1 MRNLL
6 PLIALPFLIASAGAQ
21 SPTPTP
27 SDKPTLNRRPSA
39 SASPT
44 AQPPGP
50 SPSPSATP
58 SASPAA
64 EPAQPGAPVTYPK
77 PDYPDLLPRFNYD
90 SRSGLEM
97 RETNVEK
104 RGSVRL
110 IELNYAGDGG
120 DRVPAY
126 LLVPPGNG
134 PFPAIIWG
142 HWLQKGSPLA
152 NKDEFLEEALVLAEH
167 SGVVSLLIDAP
178 QVRHDFVEAKDPN
191 NPMESVKQQSEAGSH
206 QVIDL
211 RRAVDLLYLRTYVD
225 RKRIAYVGHSWDAHV
240 GAILAGVD
248 DRICCFVLMAS
259 GYSDEEEFFASKDS
273 GILRFRQQVG
283 DDALHEYFH
292 EYAFDDPIYFLGHTN
307 NESIFLQFAS
317 QDPTF
322 KGQAQHYLD
331 LFSAKDKRMEF
342 YDAGHALNSAARLDR
357 ARWLQ
362 KHLGFKKLDEGA
374 LGAVPQLK

>member
-259 GYSDEEEFFASKDS
+259 GYSDEEEFFASKATLS
-273 GILRFRQQVG
+273 
-283 DDALHEYFH
+283 
-292 EYAFDDPIYFLGHTN
+292 
-307 NESIFLQFAS
+307 
-317 QDPTF
+317 
-322 KGQAQHYLD
+322 
-331 LFSAKDKRMEF
+331 
-342 YDAGHALNSAARLDR
+342 
-357 ARWLQ
+357 
-362 KHLGFKKLDEGA
+362 
-374 LGAVPQLK
+374 